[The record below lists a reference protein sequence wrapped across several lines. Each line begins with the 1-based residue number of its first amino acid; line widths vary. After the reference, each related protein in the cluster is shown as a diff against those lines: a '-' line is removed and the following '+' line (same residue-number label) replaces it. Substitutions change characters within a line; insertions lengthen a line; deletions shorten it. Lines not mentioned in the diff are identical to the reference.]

1 MDASVEI
8 WIAVWFFGSIILAI
22 SAAVIASVRK
32 LFLIYI
38 GMLSLCLILP
48 AAAWFVI
55 PARVIWTLM
64 RKKGDSR

>member
-22 SAAVIASVRK
+22 GAAVIEPVRK

-48 AAAWFVI
+48 AAGWFVI
-55 PARVIWTLM
+55 PASVIWTII
-64 RKKGDSR
+64 RKKGDSG